1 MERPRETKPR
11 ALAQQA
17 VEGRTLRAPGIAL
30 LAALLGIIVL
40 RGPLAVLDDQVNA
53 LQYSV
58 RGAVQPDTNIVVIYI
73 DDAAVRVL
81 GWPLRRNFHALMLSA
96 LAELKVRAIGIELF
110 FEDPRTEYPEYDDL
124 FARMLSVSPPTILTC
139 YFDSLASQTASSGSV
154 RSMAEGE
161 TQFTYAAVDEPSIR
175 GKGVHLPL
183 RPFCAAAAGVGHVNF
198 IDRGTV
204 PLFVATGDAIVPA
217 FGLEVVRA
225 FAGTERGGIQSDG
238 NEVMLK
244 TRGRKLRWTTEDGAV
259 TLNYPCALRGFT
271 AYPFLE
277 VLRAYDNAR
286 RDLPAAIPVSR
297 LKDKIVL
304 IGVAAE
310 GRGVVFDT
318 PVDPRL
324 PSIGMHATL
333 VDNLLQSRLMH
344 RAGMGLLIALSVITG
359 VLCCAALLFLRS
371 PWDKIGPLVV
381 FFFVIVASYVIF
393 ALCAYRLPVVSP
405 ILVSLAMVAA
415 AGMSR
420 HRVVRQ
426 QVHVLSAEKAA
437 VLSMLRDREARL
449 GMLERQLLD
458 AQVDRPAGQTQ
469 ELLEEIK
476 KYKAEIRALSSRADD
491 MEESTPVDDG
501 TAVAAFEGSIYHRN
515 GPMREAVE
523 FVKKIASS
531 DAPVLI
537 LGESGTGKEL
547 IARAIHH
554 LSNRHEAPFI
564 AVNCGA
570 LSETLLESELFGHE
584 KGAFTGAVKE
594 KPGRFELADGGTI
607 FLDEIGEV
615 SESFQVKLLRVLQEG
630 ELERVGGTTTLKVK
644 VRVLAATNKDLKERV
659 KAKQFRD
666 DLYYRLN
673 VFTVSIPPL
682 RERQEDIPL
691 LVEHFLTK
699 EGGALRVSRNVME
712 ALMSHAWPGNVREL
726 ESTIRRGALLARAE
740 QRTML
745 TVKDL
750 TDELA
755 DAAGAKVPV
764 QDQVLE
770 MIRELGFSRSAVT
783 ETAAALGGLNR
794 GTVAEYLRGE
804 SLKTFVDQQYD
815 IERAVKHLSLS
826 TDPAIHERVR
836 KRYLEY
842 LTNIIDGLDTTQTW
856 ETARLVLRSKSKNLP
871 QKYHLY
877 LEQCAEAHFRGVWR
891 LP

>member
-1 MERPRETKPR
+1 M
-11 ALAQQA
+11 
-17 VEGRTLRAPGIAL
+17 
-30 LAALLGIIVL
+30 
-40 RGPLAVLDDQVNA
+40 
-53 LQYSV
+53 
-58 RGAVQPDTNIVVIYI
+58 
-73 DDAAVRVL
+73 
-81 GWPLRRNFHALMLSA
+81 
-96 LAELKVRAIGIELF
+96 
-110 FEDPRTEYPEYDDL
+110 
-124 FARMLSVSPPTILTC
+124 
-139 YFDSLASQTASSGSV
+139 
-154 RSMAEGE
+154 
-161 TQFTYAAVDEPSIR
+161 
-175 GKGVHLPL
+175 
-183 RPFCAAAAGVGHVNF
+183 NF
-198 IDRGTV
+198 IDRGTI
-204 PLFVATGDAIVPA
+204 PLFVAMGGAIVPA
-217 FGLEVVRA
+217 FGLEIVRA

-238 NEVMLK
+238 DEISMK

-297 LKDKIVL
+297 LRDKIVL

-310 GRGVVFDT
+310 GRGVVYDT

-344 RAGMGLLIALSVITG
+344 RAGLGLLIALSVVTG

-371 PWDKIGPLVV
+371 PWDKIGPPAIFLI
-381 FFFVIVASYVIF
+381 VIVTSYLMF
-393 ALCAYRLPVVSP
+393 ALCAFRLPVVSP

-437 VLSMLRDREARL
+437 VLNMLRDREARL
-449 GMLERQLLD
+449 AMLERQLLD
-458 AQVDRPAGQTQ
+458 AQVDRPAGQTK

-476 KYKAEIRALSSRADD
+476 KYKAEIRTLSSRADD
-491 MEESTPVDDG
+491 MEESTPADDDN
-501 TAVAAFEGSIYHRN
+501 AVATFEGSIYHRN

-673 VFTVSIPPL
+673 VLTVSIPPL

-712 ALMSHAWPGNVREL
+712 ALRSHAWPGNVREL

-750 TDELA
+750 TEELA
-755 DAAGAKVPV
+755 DAAGEKVPV

-783 ETAAALGGLNR
+783 ETAAALGGLSR

-815 IERAVKHLSLS
+815 LERAVKHLSLS
-826 TDPAIHERVR
+826 TDSAIHERVR

-842 LTNIIDGLDTTQTW
+842 LTNITDGLDTTQPW

-871 QKYHLY
+871 QRYHVY
-877 LEQCAEAHFRGVWR
+877 LEQCAEAHFRGIWR

>member
-1 MERPRETKPR
+1 M
-11 ALAQQA
+11 AQPSIEA
-17 VEGRTLRAPGIAL
+17 RTLRAPGLAL
-30 LAALLGIIVL
+30 LAAILGIILL
-40 RGPLAVLDDQVNA
+40 RAPLAVLDDQVNT
-53 LQYSV
+53 LHYSV
-58 RGAVQPDTNIVVIYI
+58 RGAVPPDTNIVVIYI

-96 LAELKVRAIGIELF
+96 LAELKVRTIGVELM

-124 FARMLSVSPPTILTC
+124 FARMLSVSPPAILTC
-139 YFDSLASQTASSGSV
+139 YFDTLASQGGPNDSA
-154 RSMAEGE
+154 RSIAQAG
-161 TQFTYAAVDEPSIR
+161 TQFTYAAVDEPPQHGR
-175 GKGVHLPL
+175 GFHAPL
-183 RPFCAAAAGVGHVNF
+183 RNFQTAAAGVGHVNF
-198 IDRGTV
+198 IGRGTV
-204 PLFVATGDAIVPA
+204 PLFVVEGSAIVPA
-217 FGLEVVRA
+217 FGLEIVRA
-225 FAGTERGGIQSDG
+225 FAGTDRGGLQSDG
-238 NEVMLK
+238 DEVTLK
-244 TRGRKLRWTTEDGAV
+244 TRGQKLRWYTEEGGV
-259 TLNYPCALRGFT
+259 TLNYPCALRGYT

-286 RDLPAAIPVSR
+286 RDLPASIPVSSLR
-297 LKDKIVL
+297 DKIVL

-324 PSIGMHATL
+324 PSIAMHATL
-333 VDNLLQSRLMH
+333 VDNLLQSRLMRH
-344 RAGMGLLIALSVITG
+344 AGLGLLIVLSVLTG
-359 VLCCAALLFLRS
+359 VLCAAALLFLRS
-371 PWDKIGPLVV
+371 PWDKIGPLCV
-381 FFFVIVASYVIF
+381 FLLLIGASYLLF
-393 ALCAYRLPVVSP
+393 AYQAFRLPVVSP
-405 ILVSLAMVAA
+405 VLVGLVTVAA

-420 HRVVRQ
+420 HRAMRQ
-426 QVHVLSAEKAA
+426 QVDVLSAEKAS
-437 VLSMLRDREARL
+437 VLNTLHDREARL
-449 GMLERQLLD
+449 AMLERQLLD
-458 AQVDRPAGQTQ
+458 AQVDRPAAQTK

-476 KYKAEIRALSSRADD
+476 KYKAEIRALTSRADD
-491 MEESTPVDDG
+491 MEESTPGGDDIG
-501 TAVAAFEGSIYHRN
+501 VATFEGIVYHRN
-515 GPMREAVE
+515 GPMRQPVE

-547 IARAIHH
+547 IARAIHR

-615 SESFQVKLLRVLQEG
+615 SEGFQLKLLRVLQEG

-659 KAKQFRD
+659 KSKQFRD

-673 VFTVSIPPL
+673 VLTVSIPPL
-682 RERQEDIPL
+682 RERQEDISL
-691 LVEHFLTK
+691 LVEHFLAR

-712 ALMSHAWPGNVREL
+712 ALRSHAWPGNVREL

-755 DAAGAKVPV
+755 DAAAGMVPV

-770 MIRELGFSRSAVT
+770 MIRDLGFSRSAVT

-815 IERAVKHLSLS
+815 LERAVKHLALS

-842 LTNIIDGLDTTQTW
+842 LTNIIDGLDASQPW
-856 ETARLVLRSKSKNLP
+856 ETARLALRSKSKNLP
-871 QKYHLY
+871 QRYHMY

>member
-1 MERPRETKPR
+1 M
-11 ALAQQA
+11 AQPA
-17 VEGRTLRAPGIAL
+17 IDLRTLRAPVIAL
-30 LAALLGIIVL
+30 VAALLGIIVL
-40 RGPLAVLDDQVNA
+40 RGPLAVLDDQANT
-53 LQYSV
+53 LQYAV
-58 RGAVQPDTNIVVIYI
+58 RGTVQPDTNIVVIYI

-96 LAELKVRAIGIELF
+96 LADLKVRAIGMELF

-139 YFDSLASQTASSGSV
+139 YFDTLASQSPVNDSV
-154 RSMAEGE
+154 RSIVEGGDR
-161 TQFTYAAVDEPSIR
+161 FTYAAVDEPPHHGR
-175 GKGVHLPL
+175 GYHGPL
-183 RPFCAAAAGVGHVNF
+183 RPFHAAAAGVGHVNF
-198 IDRGTV
+198 IGRGTV
-204 PLFVATGDAIVPA
+204 PLFIVTGGAIVPA
-217 FGLEVVRA
+217 FGLEIVRA
-225 FAGTERGGIQSDG
+225 FAGTERGGLQSDG
-238 NEVMLK
+238 DEITMK
-244 TRGRKLRWTTEDGAV
+244 TRGRKLRWTTEEGAV

-286 RDLPAAIPVSR
+286 RDLPASIPVASLR
-297 LKDKIVL
+297 DKIVL

-344 RAGMGLLIALSVITG
+344 HAGLELLILLSVVTG
-359 VLCCAALLFLRS
+359 VLCGAALLLLRS
-371 PWDKIGPLVV
+371 PWDKIAPPGIFLLL
-381 FFFVIVASYVIF
+381 IGASYVLF
-393 ALCAYRLPVVSP
+393 ALYAFRLPVVSP
-405 ILVSLAMVAA
+405 VLVGLATVAA
-415 AGMSR
+415 AGMAR
-420 HRVVRQ
+420 HRVMRQ
-426 QVHVLSAEKAA
+426 QVDVLSAEKGA
-437 VLSMLRDREARL
+437 VLNMLRDREARL
-449 GMLERQLLD
+449 AMLERQLLD
-458 AQVDRPAGQTQ
+458 AQVDRSAGQTK

-476 KYKAEIRALSSRADD
+476 KYKAEIRSLSSRADD
-491 MEESTPVDDG
+491 MEESTPGGDSN
-501 TAVAAFEGSIYHRN
+501 AVATFEGIVYHRT
-515 GPMREAVE
+515 GPMREPVE
-523 FVKKIASS
+523 FVRKIASS

-547 IARAIHH
+547 IARAIHR

-584 KGAFTGAVKE
+584 KGAFTGAVRD

-615 SESFQVKLLRVLQEG
+615 SESFQLKLLRVLQEG

-673 VFTVSIPPL
+673 VLTMSIPPL
-682 RERQEDIPL
+682 RDRQEDIPL
-691 LVEHFLTK
+691 LVEHFLGR

-712 ALMSHAWPGNVREL
+712 ALRTHAWPGNVREL
-726 ESTIRRGALLARAE
+726 ESTIRRGALLAKAE

-755 DAAGAKVPV
+755 DAAAGKIPV

-815 IERAVKHLSLS
+815 LERAVKYLALSN
-826 TDPAIHERVR
+826 DPAIHERVR

-842 LTNIIDGLDTTQTW
+842 LTNIIDGLDASQPW
-856 ETARLVLRSKSKNLP
+856 ETARLVLKSKSKNLP
-871 QKYHLY
+871 QRYHIY
-877 LEQCAEAHFRGVWR
+877 LEQCAEAHFRGIWR